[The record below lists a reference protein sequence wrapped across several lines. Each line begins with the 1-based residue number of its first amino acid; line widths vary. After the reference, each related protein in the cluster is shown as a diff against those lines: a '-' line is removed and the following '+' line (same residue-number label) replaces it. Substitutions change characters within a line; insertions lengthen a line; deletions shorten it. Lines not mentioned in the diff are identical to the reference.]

1 LALCQETRNSRLAA
15 MVIMINVLRMSL
27 VLQPLMLLLFL
38 AAEGDQQHHRPWQV
52 RFLHDYPL
60 AVCNDGSPAAYFY
73 RPGLGWS
80 VRRWL
85 VFLEGGGWC
94 WDNSSCHDGWAE
106 MHGSSKKFPRSMAD
120 VAAWSSRLSTGIFDI
135 HTSPLA
141 DARIAYVR
149 MCSNDAYMGNAG
161 PPEQHLHFRGSQII
175 QAVFQ
180 DLRKHT
186 GLGERQGDFVVY
198 GGCSSGGR
206 GAMVSLD
213 YVATKLVGKADVVG
227 LLDSALWVNMK
238 PLARTA
244 SFEMQTQHVLEMA
257 NATTFIDEDCNA
269 THSDSPWK
277 CLFGAY
283 RLPLIKTPYLLS
295 QSQYDNFAISMS
307 VHGFYDPK
315 PDLHRAGRKW
325 AERYRHQ
332 VLEHLPMPA
341 NGSGTAVFSS
351 ANYMHCT
358 ISHPHA
364 MMFRAGGTS
373 LPELLARW
381 LLAPSR
387 EKATG
392 RYLESCK
399 GFNCGG
405 AQSLNWRREALA
417 AARGLGE

>member
-1 LALCQETRNSRLAA
+1 
-15 MVIMINVLRMSL
+15 
-27 VLQPLMLLLFL
+27 
-38 AAEGDQQHHRPWQV
+38 
-52 RFLHDYPL
+52 
-60 AVCNDGSPAAYFY
+60 
-73 RPGLGWS
+73 
-80 VRRWL
+80 
-85 VFLEGGGWC
+85 
-94 WDNSSCHDGWAE
+94 
-106 MHGSSKKFPRSMAD
+106 MHGSSKKFPRSLAD
-120 VAAWSSRLSTGIFDI
+120 VEAWSRRLSTGIFDI
-135 HTSPLA
+135 QTSPLA

-149 MCSNDAYMGNAG
+149 MCSNDAYMGDAG
-161 PPEQHLHFRGSQII
+161 PPESTLYFRGSRII
-175 QAVFQ
+175 QAVFE

-186 GLGERQGDFVVY
+186 GLGDRQGDLVVY

-213 YVATKLVGKADVVG
+213 YVADNLVGKADVVG
-227 LLDSALWVNMK
+227 LLDSAFWVPMK
-238 PLARTA
+238 PLADNMA
-244 SFEMQTQHVLEMA
+244 SFELQTEKVLAMA
-257 NATTFIDEDCNA
+257 NATTFIDNHCNA
-269 THSDSPWK
+269 TYGDSPWK

-283 RLPLIKTPYLLS
+283 RLQMIKTPYLLS

-315 PDLHRAGRKW
+315 PDLHQAGRAW
-325 AERYRHQ
+325 AEHYRRQ
-332 VLEHLPMPA
+332 VLEHLPKPA
-341 NGSGTAVFSS
+341 NGSGSAIFSS

-392 RYLESCK
+392 RYLESCE

-405 AQSLNWRREALA
+405 TRSLDWRREALA